1 MLESKK
7 RVLTMLRK
15 RQLSVFAIGLGLAAS
30 VQAESL
36 SAGDCAEGGDFIKN
50 AALSRDNGIAAE
62 RFIATLEDDLSRVRD
77 MPAAARWFAYSDIEE
92 QLLRKATLG
101 VFMRPKNADIHRA
114 EFVRLC
120 DTVRNSVAYQ
130 DTKRPAAA
138 NAGL

>member
-1 MLESKK
+1 MFRKLQIS
-7 RVLTMLRK
+7 VLAL
-15 RQLSVFAIGLGLAAS
+15 GLGLAAS
-30 VQAESL
+30 TQAESL
-36 SAGDCAEGGDFIKN
+36 SASDCSEGGDFIKN

-62 RFIATLEDDLSRVRD
+62 RFIATLEDDLSRVRV

-120 DTVRNSVAYQ
+120 DTVRNSVAYR
-130 DTKRPAAA
+130 DTKRPASTS
-138 NAGL
+138 AGL